1 MTDCVLDVS
10 VAAKWFLPPASEK
23 LVPEARQLLKDYRD
37 RKLRVVVPDLFW
49 LEAGN
54 VLWKAARRGLVSSS
68 SAEEAL
74 QNLDEWNFPTLP
86 SRPLLKQAFAI
97 AAAFDR
103 TVYDSVYVALAAV
116 YQVPLITADERLANA
131 LAARAPVRWLG
142 SL

>member
-1 MTDCVLDVS
+1 VTDCILDVS
-10 VAAKWFLPPASEK
+10 VAAKWFLPPASET
-23 LVPEARQLLKDYRD
+23 LVPEARELLKDYRD
-37 RKLRVVVPDLFW
+37 RKLRVMVPDLFW

-74 QNLDEWNFPTLP
+74 QTLDGWNFPTLP

-97 AAAFDR
+97 AATFNR
-103 TVYDSVYVALAAV
+103 TVYDSVYVALAVASSF
-116 YQVPLITADERLANA
+116 PLITADERLANA